1 MATKINVG
9 DTVRV
14 IAGADKNS
22 EGKVLSV
29 DHKNNRVV
37 VEGIHMIKKHTK
49 PSMANQNG
57 GIVEKE
63 GSVHI
68 SNVMLISEGK
78 PSRVGFKIENGKKVR
93 FAKKTGE
100 KLEK

>member
-1 MATKINVG
+1 
-9 DTVRV
+9 
-14 IAGADKNS
+14 
-22 EGKVLSV
+22 
-29 DHKNNRVV
+29 
-37 VEGIHMIKKHTK
+37 
-49 PSMANQNG
+49 MANQNG